1 MSYKNS
7 SKCLRRKMYRKDH
20 ELKQY
25 INETKRK
32 KVHIVTTRF
41 TNETWNEN
49 RAYCEKYKNQL
60 QCAYGVP
67 LQTNNDL
74 TSDDVLFVLEMNN
87 EENKIMGIGMVKNQP
102 LFRSTIYKIYS
113 NQDYNRYVYL
123 GKNRIDR
130 SEMNE
135 EEENICKVFDILC
148 FTGKRHQKRL
158 SGIKAFP
165 MDMIYRMSK
174 KSVELG
180 KSDLVDFIMDMFKQR
195 LSK

>member
-1 MSYKNS
+1 MSYRNS
-7 SKCLRRKMYRKDH
+7 SKCLRRKLYRKDK

-25 INETKRK
+25 INETKQK

-41 TNETWNEN
+41 TNKTWDEN
-49 RAYCEKYKNQL
+49 RAYCEKHKTQL

-74 TSDDVLFVLEMNN
+74 TTDDVLFVLEMNN
-87 EENKIMGIGMVKNQP
+87 EENKIMGIGMVKNQA
-102 LFRSTIYKIYS
+102 LFRSAIYKIYS

-130 SEMNE
+130 TEMNE

-180 KSDLVDFIMDMFKQR
+180 KQDLVDFIINMFKQR
-195 LSK
+195 LTK

>member
-1 MSYKNS
+1 MPYKNS
-7 SKCLRRKMYRKDH
+7 SKCRRRKMCKKDN
-20 ELKQY
+20 ELKEY
-25 INETKRK
+25 INENKRK
-32 KVHIVTTRF
+32 NVHIVTTRF

-49 RAYCEKYKNQL
+49 RDYCEKHKKYL

-67 LQTNNDL
+67 LQTNNGL

-87 EENKIMGIGMVKNQP
+87 EENEIMGIGMVKNQP
-102 LFRSTIYKIYS
+102 LFRNAMYKIYD

-135 EEENICKVFDILC
+135 EEENICKVFEILC

-165 MDMIYRMSK
+165 IDMIYRMSK
-174 KSVELG
+174 KAIELG
-180 KSDLVDFIMDMFKQR
+180 KTDLVDFIVNMFKQR
-195 LSK
+195 LTK

>member
-7 SKCLRRKMYRKDH
+7 SKCLRRKLYRKDH

-41 TNETWNEN
+41 TNETWDEN
-49 RAYCEKYKNQL
+49 RVYCEKYKNQL

-74 TSDDVLFVLEMNN
+74 TTDDVLFVLEMNN
-87 EENKIMGIGMVKNQP
+87 EENKIMGIGMVKNQA
-102 LFRSTIYKIYS
+102 LFRSSIYNIYS

-130 SEMNE
+130 NEMNE

-148 FTGKRHQKRL
+148 FTGKRHQ
-158 SGIKAFP
+158 
-165 MDMIYRMSK
+165 
-174 KSVELG
+174 
-180 KSDLVDFIMDMFKQR
+180 
-195 LSK
+195 